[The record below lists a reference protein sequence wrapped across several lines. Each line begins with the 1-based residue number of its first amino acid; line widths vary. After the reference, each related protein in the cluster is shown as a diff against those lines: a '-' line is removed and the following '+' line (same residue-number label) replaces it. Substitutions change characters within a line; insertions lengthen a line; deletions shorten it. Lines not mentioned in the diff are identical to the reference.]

1 MVPATIAARLNIGL
15 PHVLRRKLV
24 QRNLLMV
31 IATSVVH
38 PIIGLAHVQRRKL
51 QQQNHP
57 MVTATDVDRLIIGY
71 QPVLIQTQNSSQ
83 MKELLLNNLAQKLRG
98 RDAILMILRYP
109 VKRSQKPLR
118 LLEVRRRNS
127 V

>member
-1 MVPATIAARLNIGL
+1 
-15 PHVLRRKLV
+15 
-24 QRNLLMV
+24 MV

-57 MVTATDVDRLIIGY
+57 MVTDTDVDRLIIGY
-71 QPVLIQTQNSSQ
+71 QPVLIQTQSSSQ
-83 MKELLLNNLAQKLRG
+83 MKELLQNNLPQKLRG